1 LDSQQAE
8 SDIGIA
14 NGSNVADQ
22 PSTLQVLKNAPFMVL
37 FSAQF
42 TQNIGA
48 AVSWLALSFYILR
61 LTGSATLMGLLS
73 ITFWLPYV
81 IFTPFAGVLVDRYD
95 QRKIMLYSNL
105 ISMIATIGFVI
116 VYILRNSLIIITITT
131 ELIPSGFGGNV
142 LVTHIDHNYLY
153 LLLPFFILTFINS
166 TAASIFFPT
175 RNSYTRLI
183 VRKKNLLIANSIGS
197 TVFQIA
203 SIVGFVIAGLLAA
216 RNYLYSFI
224 FDACTFAFSLT
235 MILIIIRIGKK
246 PPEVIRPKEETFRAQ
261 LRGVTD
267 DLKIGYQTII
277 QTPKIAYMLVLFASA
292 IFCFSTFNVLFIIKL
307 ENEMGLGETW
317 YGILQAIMGI
327 SGVITSLILIY
338 IGKMKRKIMVL
349 NFAILACNAIL
360 YAFALTNN
368 AYGIAV
374 ILFMFGIAIVFINI
388 PATTLIQ
395 EQIPFFEKQ
404 GRVFGTQQLFQG
416 TARLIGMGIVAL
428 IAERVATKWIILVA
442 SGFLSIMMFFGFIIS
457 WKKNLLVEDVAIDDT
472 IDDYQKAIEEKAV
485 AEAIT
490 LNVAKSEST
499 LD

>member
-8 SDIGIA
+8 SDIGMA
-14 NGSNVADQ
+14 NGSTVADQ
-22 PSTLQVLKNAPFMVL
+22 PSTIQVLKNTPFLVL

-61 LTGSATLMGLLS
+61 LTGSPTLMGLLS

-203 SIVGFVIAGLLAA
+203 SIVGYVVAGLLAA

-235 MILIIIRIGKK
+235 MILIILRIGKK
-246 PPEVIRPKEETFRAQ
+246 PPEVIRPKEETIRAQ

-267 DLKIGYQTII
+267 DLKIGYRTII
-277 QTPKIAYMLVLFASA
+277 QTPKIAYMLILFASA
-292 IFCFSTFNVLFIIKL
+292 IFAFSTFNVLFIIKL

-327 SGVITSLILIY
+327 SGVITSLILMY

-349 NFAILACNAIL
+349 NFLACNAIL

-374 ILFMFGIAIVFINI
+374 ILFMFGICIVFINI

-395 EQIPFFEKQ
+395 EQIPFEKQ

-416 TARLIGMGIVAL
+416 IARLIGMGIVAL

-442 SGFLSIMMFFGFIIS
+442 SGFLSIMMIFGFIFS
-457 WKKNLLVEDVAIDDT
+457 WKKNLMTEDTAIDDT
-472 IDDYQKAIEEKAV
+472 IDDYQKAIEEKTV